1 MALFFDTFRHKASKK
16 ACTFQKS
23 LYNKIDGE
31 NLFPVNLYFKSIL
44 LLILSSGLV
53 PIGSSP
59 NFSKKVTNQ
68 NLYNGINTQGIYRK
82 KKRNEHVK
90 EEQVKKLEPYW
101 NYWYIC
107 DNGFLG
113 EGSFGQVYRIQRQ
126 TFDDVQYAA
135 LKIISLPKSQAEIDE
150 LQQMGMTEEE
160 IRLYYQEA
168 AAEIFDEIKLMSRL
182 KGKSHIINCE
192 DFDIIERTDSI
203 GCYIIIRMELAKSLV
218 EYGADRE
225 FPEEEVIRLGEE
237 ICMAL
242 LECQKHNILHRD
254 IKPANIFVSADG
266 DFKLGDFGIA
276 RRDNTGLSIKGSYNY
291 MAPEVYY
298 GKEYDERVDIY
309 SLGIVLYSY
318 LNQKRIPF
326 LEEGSITQKSQQE
339 AIKRRF
345 HGEQPSFP
353 KNVPEKLQKIIA
365 KAISF
370 EREDRYKNAQ
380 EFLDALREYQRER
393 GNLRKE
399 AQAPCSSYEQTVVLR
414 FTPEQEDRCRKQKE
428 KPQAMESTP
437 ETMQHSA
444 KRRSANFFKVLK
456 RGILIAG
463 VMGIVMI
470 VPNMGYSGE
479 IYSKQIQQISSSQT
493 NSSQVP
499 DGTKQIQENVKENK
513 KQETGG
519 QFVTKSSIQG
529 KIIPTEAVPS
539 FQPQITL
546 SPTIK
551 ATRKPKDNKKIVKK
565 KKKAGKI
572 VATPKNSEEKKINP
586 EITVVEETVAPVLAS
601 KITLPTSLQMV
612 EGSSMSLPV
621 EITPKNAEYKIISTN
636 AEIVGISGVTLKAK
650 RQGVCEITVVSG
662 TVKKNCSVGVT
673 RR

>member
-1 MALFFDTFRHKASKK
+1 M
-16 ACTFQKS
+16 
-23 LYNKIDGE
+23 
-31 NLFPVNLYFKSIL
+31 
-44 LLILSSGLV
+44 
-53 PIGSSP
+53 
-59 NFSKKVTNQ
+59 
-68 NLYNGINTQGIYRK
+68 
-82 KKRNEHVK
+82 K

-126 TFDDVQYAA
+126 TFDDIQYAA

-150 LQQMGMTEEE
+150 LQQMGMTEQE

-192 DFDIIERTDSI
+192 DFDIIEKSDSI
-203 GCYIIIRMELAKSLV
+203 GCYIMIRMELAKSLV
-218 EYGADRE
+218 EYGADRD
-225 FPEEEVIRLGEE
+225 FPEEEVVRLGEE

-242 LECQKHNILHRD
+242 LQCQKHNILHRD
-254 IKPANIFVSADG
+254 IKPANIFVSTDG

-353 KNVPEKLQKIIA
+353 ENVPEKLQKIIA

-370 EREDRYKNAQ
+370 EREDRYQNAQ
-380 EFLDALREYQRER
+380 EFLDALRAYRREQER
-393 GNLRKE
+393 FKMETTMPLDL
-399 AQAPCSSYEQTVVLR
+399 YEKTVVLG
-414 FTPEQEDRCRKQKE
+414 FTPEPEEMPVCEDTRKDQ
-428 KPQAMESTP
+428 MECP
-437 ETMQHSA
+437 NRRVQNRE
-444 KRRSANFFKVLK
+444 KRRNENWMKVFM
-456 RGILIAG
+456 RGILIAA
-463 VMGIVMI
+463 VMGAVII
-470 VPNMGYSGE
+470 LPNMGYSGE
-479 IYSKQIQQISSSQT
+479 IYSKQIQQIRSIQT

-499 DGTKQIQENVKENK
+499 VSTKKIQENTNEDRKQHMESPLPVEITRTPIMEN
-513 KQETGG
+513 
-519 QFVTKSSIQG
+519 TKI
-529 KIIPTEAVPS
+529 
-539 FQPQITL
+539 PQITL
-546 SPTIK
+546 VPTSK
-551 ATRKPKDNKKIVKK
+551 ETRKPKEKKTKERPKDRKEKNTATAKV
-565 KKKAGKI
+565 
-572 VATPKNSEEKKINP
+572 VPTPKAMQEKYT
-586 EITVVEETVAPVLAS
+586 ITEAPKLEKTEAPVMAS
-601 KITLPTSLQMV
+601 EITLPASLQMV
-612 EGSSMSLPV
+612 EGSSMRLPV
-621 EITPKNAEYKIISTN
+621 GIVPKNAEYKITSTN
-636 AEIVGISGVTLKAK
+636 VEVVGISGITLKAK

-662 TVKKNCSVGVT
+662 NIKKSCSIGVT
-673 RR
+673 KR